1 MGSVIM
7 SNSNKKPYNP
17 SLCGTSDFFVPH
29 KEANYLNAQDVVC
42 SLVNSAKNISIA
54 TWNCFEDGKELAIK
68 GEVVA
73 DLIYELQTKL
83 ELIEKILPFAFEG
96 DTDNKKAVTP

>member
-1 MGSVIM
+1 M

-17 SLCGTSDFFVPH
+17 SLSDISAFFVPH
-29 KEANYLNAQDVVC
+29 KEANHLNAQDVVC
-42 SLVNSAKNISIA
+42 TLVKSV
-54 TWNCFEDGKELAIK
+54 AIK

-96 DTDNKKAVTP
+96 DTDNKKAVTL